1 MQRLAGDDRYAT
13 AVAISRSTY
22 PNGGVPVVYVTTGEN
37 FPDALS
43 AAPAAASQGGPILLT
58 NPSFAPSSTLAELQ
72 RLNPARVIVVGGTV
86 AVSDAAFNSLK
97 AIQPN
102 ITRIS
107 GSDRYETSRLV
118 AQAVFPNA
126 TSAYVATGLNYPD
139 ALSASAAAGSKNVPV
154 ILLDGA
160 ATVNSAIAASLV
172 KITSVKVAGGPVA
185 VSDSMVASINALGIS
200 SVRLYGSDRYQT
212 SVAINRD
219 AFATASTM
227 YLAVGLAFP
236 DALSGAAAAGALDS
250 PLYVTMPGCVS
261 NELRADVNSRSIS
274 ALKLIGGPNAL
285 NDNVALLAT
294 C

>member
-1 MQRLAGDDRYAT
+1 M
-13 AVAISRSTY
+13 
-22 PNGGVPVVYVTTGEN
+22 
-37 FPDALS
+37 
-43 AAPAAASQGGPILLT
+43 
-58 NPSFAPSSTLAELQ
+58 
-72 RLNPARVIVVGGTV
+72 
-86 AVSDAAFNSLK
+86 
-97 AIQPN
+97 
-102 ITRIS
+102 
-107 GSDRYETSRLV
+107 
-118 AQAVFPNA
+118 

-172 KITSVKVAGGPVA
+172 KISSVKVAGGPVA